1 MEDIIDFTNC
11 QIEPTMIYGGAN
23 GNKIGIIYN
32 NENYMLKFPPK
43 NKKEGKSY
51 TNNPFSE
58 YISCEIIRSMN
69 IIDVQEV
76 ILGKYTRNGKTYDV
90 CACKDFTREK
100 TIPNRY
106 VFKDFASLKNTIIN
120 SDQNGYGVELESVIE
135 TFKEQK
141 LFEEQEIT
149 SYFWKLFIID
159 AFLGNFDRHNGNWGF
174 LINDTTKEVK
184 FSPVFNCSYCLYPQL
199 TDEQI
204 VEIIDNEDEIN
215 KRIYIFPNSALRIND
230 VKINY
235 YNFLKETTDE
245 NCLKAL
251 QEIYPLIDFK
261 KINAIIEKT
270 PGISDIRKKFYKK
283 MLKKRY
289 DVIID
294 SVCKKE
300 KII

>member
-1 MEDIIDFTNC
+1 M
-11 QIEPTMIYGGAN
+11 
-23 GNKIGIIYN
+23 
-32 NENYMLKFPPK
+32 
-43 NKKEGKSY
+43 
-51 TNNPFSE
+51 
-58 YISCEIIRSMN
+58 
-69 IIDVQEV
+69 
-76 ILGKYTRNGKTYDV
+76 
-90 CACKDFTREK
+90 
-100 TIPNRY
+100 
-106 VFKDFASLKNTIIN
+106 
-120 SDQNGYGVELESVIE
+120 
-135 TFKEQK
+135 
-141 LFEEQEIT
+141 
-149 SYFWKLFIID
+149 
-159 AFLGNFDRHNGNWGF
+159 
-174 LINDTTKEVK
+174 INDITKEVK
-184 FSPVFNCSYCLYPQL
+184 FSPVFDCCSCLYPQL

-294 SVCKKE
+294 SVCKKI
-300 KII
+300 KDYLR